1 MLNPIASI
9 LAVLLLT
16 LSTISLANLHSLLL
30 QSAVAQQL
38 TEGEEIQ
45 QPTKL
50 TGNESQTIQCI
61 TTPCKYPT
69 SQAMPPEPEI
79 DKTVALPASNGTK
92 PAATVDGGN
101 NGTEPCIS
109 PCPPGQICIQ
119 MCRPIG
125 QPETLTTTPP
135 PSPVNTG
142 DEGEKRLSPTPSPE
156 QTTTKN
162 EEQEQLQSPLQD
174 DEDTEEGKDTTVT
187 QQEP

>member
-45 QPTKL
+45 QQTKL

-92 PAATVDGGN
+92 PAATVDGGK

-142 DEGEKRLSPTPSPE
+142 DGEKRLSPTPSPE